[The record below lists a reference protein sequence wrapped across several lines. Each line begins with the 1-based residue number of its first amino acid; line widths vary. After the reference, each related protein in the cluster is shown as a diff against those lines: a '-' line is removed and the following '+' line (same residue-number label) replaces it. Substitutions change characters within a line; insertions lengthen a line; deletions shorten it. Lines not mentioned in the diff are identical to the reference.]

1 MRILIV
7 EDEPGLAQTLKRGL
21 EEERYTADTVDNGR
35 DALDYALSAAPA
47 APYDVIL
54 LDVMLPGMDGYT
66 VCRRLR
72 EAGVPSQVLMLT
84 ALSEVDQR
92 VRGLDSGADDY
103 LTKPFAFKEL
113 IARLR
118 ALGRRSREVRVGPL
132 QVSDLALDET
142 THVVMRGGRTIDL
155 SPLEF
160 RLLHCLMRHPGQV
173 LSRETLLDRVWSYD
187 YAGGSNVV
195 DVYIRYLRR
204 KIEGPGESKLLHTVR
219 GLGYKLAPGEASDAH
234 EATAG

>member
-7 EDEPGLAQTLKRGL
+7 EDEVGLAKTLKRGL
-21 EEERYTADTVDNGR
+21 EEERYAADAVGDGR
-35 DALDYALSAAPA
+35 DALDYATM
-47 APYDVIL
+47 APYDVII
-54 LDVMLPGMDGYT
+54 LDVMLPGLDGFT

-72 EAGVPSQVLMLT
+72 EAGVTSHILVLT
-84 ALSEVDQR
+84 ALSEVEER
-92 VRGLDSGADDY
+92 VRGLDAGADDY

-113 IARLR
+113 LARLR
-118 ALGRRSREVRVGPL
+118 ALGRRTRDMKMGPL
-132 QVSDLALDET
+132 QVADLTLDES
-142 THVVMRGGRTIDL
+142 THEVRRGNRPIDL

-173 LSRETLLDRVWSYD
+173 LSRDALLDQVWNYD

-204 KIEGPGESKLLHTVR
+204 KIEEPSEARLLHTIR
-219 GLGYKLAPGEASDAH
+219 GIGYKLAESSD
-234 EATAG
+234 